1 MSWCAEGGVGASE
14 GDGRIL
20 EGGRFWW
27 RRSGGQAIGFW
38 RWWACDVDG
47 WGKGEIAVAEGDEG
61 GGRAGR
67 KGRGWRDLGCG
78 IGSLVR
84 LVILLLRL
92 HLRLRGLLLHAE
104 VKGQHLD
111 RIISSD
117 PLCFVEDWT
126 FRSNPMVSLSFFII
140 SGDERGPTD
149 RKCGHVDLWV
159 PSTSVGLKPF

>member
-1 MSWCAEGGVGASE
+1 MLALPRGMGGYWKGGAFGGV
-14 GDGRIL
+14 DR
-20 EGGRFWW
+20 GGGKPSAF
-27 RRSGGQAIGFW
+27 GGGG
-38 RWWACDVDG
+38 ACDGMNG
-47 WGKGEIAVAEGDEG
+47 WEKGEIAVAEGDEG

-117 PLCFVEDWT
+117 PLCYVEDWT
-126 FRSNPMVSLSFFII
+126 FRSNPTVSLSFFII

-149 RKCGHVDLWV
+149 RSDGHVDYGSKAALQ
-159 PSTSVGLKPF
+159 SV

>member
-14 GDGRIL
+14 GDGR
-20 EGGRFWW
+20 GGYWK
-27 RRSGGQAIGFW
+27 GGAFGG
-38 RWWACDVDG
+38 VDRG
-47 WGKGEIAVAEGDEG
+47 GKPSAFGGGGLVMDGCEIAVAEGDEG

-92 HLRLRGLLLHAE
+92 HLRLRGLLLLHAE

-117 PLCFVEDWT
+117 PLCYVEDWT
-126 FRSNPMVSLSFFII
+126 FRSNPTVSLSFFII

-149 RKCGHVDLWV
+149 RK
-159 PSTSVGLKPF
+159 